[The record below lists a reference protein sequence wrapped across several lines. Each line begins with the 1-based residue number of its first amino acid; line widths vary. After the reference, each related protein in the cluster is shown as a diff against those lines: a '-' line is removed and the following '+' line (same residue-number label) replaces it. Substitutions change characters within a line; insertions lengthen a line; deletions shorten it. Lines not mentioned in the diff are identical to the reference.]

1 MARAMGYSLSPCGLI
16 FRGCTTGVVSIFHV
30 AHPMGVFDDDLH
42 SLKARAVSLSR
53 LTCAMVSGRST
64 P

>member
-1 MARAMGYSLSPCGLI
+1 MPDFKNNFFSQIREDHERLTSLGFSDEK
-16 FRGCTTGVVSIFHV
+16 V
-30 AHPMGVFDDDLH
+30 ALYRQCDDDLH

>member
-1 MARAMGYSLSPCGLI
+1 
-16 FRGCTTGVVSIFHV
+16 VVSIFHV